1 MEKICPRIKGY
12 SHIRA
17 TLGKPTFHNL
27 HNQKVMFKAHDK
39 VCKNCNPV
47 TQCIS
52 VSTVLFYFT
61 KTQTICRN
69 IQPICT
75 KTSYNETS
83 TSQTLQLAQSVQAH
97 NHDNSQHNCLKGH
110 HHHKPRQPTQQTQST
125 QPPQKKKTS
134 KHHTTTSIAS
144 TTLTKANHHK
154 PHGLKIHHKLH
165 LQHNQHKHQTSRPQQ
180 PTNRTQPPLANLGNF
195 SYWK

>member
-27 HNQKVMFKAHDK
+27 HNQKVMFKAHGK

-125 QPPQKKKTS
+125 QPPQKKKNLQTPHNHVNR
-134 KHHTTTSIAS
+134 KH
-144 TTLTKANHHK
+144 NPHK
-154 PHGLKIHHKLH
+154 GQSP
-165 LQHNQHKHQTSRPQQ
+165 QTSRPQDPPQTPLATQ
-180 PTNRTQPPLANLGNF
+180 PTQTPNLTT
-195 SYWK
+195 STTY

>member
-125 QPPQKKKTS
+125 QPPQKKKPPN
-134 KHHTTTSIAS
+134 TTQPRQSQAQPSQRPITTNLTASRS
-144 TTLTKANHHK
+144 TTNSTCNTTNTNTKPHDLNNLLTEHNHH
-154 PHGLKIHHKLH
+154 
-165 LQHNQHKHQTSRPQQ
+165 
-180 PTNRTQPPLANLGNF
+180 
-195 SYWK
+195 